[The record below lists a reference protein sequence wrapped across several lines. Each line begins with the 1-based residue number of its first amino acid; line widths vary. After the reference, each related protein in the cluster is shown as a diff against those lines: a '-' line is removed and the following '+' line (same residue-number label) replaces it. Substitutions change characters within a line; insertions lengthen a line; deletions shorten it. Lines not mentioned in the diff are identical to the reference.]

1 MLLPVLNS
9 YFSQLVTKC
18 NDIKLKAVWAWLYL
32 HLCKYLYRSPDCVK
46 MGASVH
52 AFQCAVKMKYHVQL
66 SQLCGSPLISLSAK
80 PIRDSKKS
88 NVLIVRYDAKSIL
101 MGASVVGVVII
112 TVTVA
117 VYRRGSTQIHF
128 QWLVLRSVFLT
139 HMTTMCKHLDVMGPS
154 QSCVLLCICV
164 FTALCDTMLAQQ
176 HVC

>member
-18 NDIKLKAVWAWLYL
+18 NDIKVKAVWAWLYL

-52 AFQCAVKMKYHVQL
+52 AFQSAVKMKYHVQL

-128 QWLVLRSVFLT
+128 QWLVLRSLCLFNT
-139 HMTTMCKHLDVMGPS
+139 HDNNV
-154 QSCVLLCICV
+154 
-164 FTALCDTMLAQQ
+164 
-176 HVC
+176 

>member
-18 NDIKLKAVWAWLYL
+18 NDIKVKAVWAWLYL

-128 QWLVLRSVFLT
+128 QWLVLRSVSF
-139 HMTTMCKHLDVMGPS
+139 
-154 QSCVLLCICV
+154 
-164 FTALCDTMLAQQ
+164 
-176 HVC
+176 